1 VDQGLADDDRG
12 VAQKLSDFALRCDP
26 HLIPAATLRK
36 SKQLMLD
43 CVGVAFAS
51 ATQGFAAATLRGLSK
66 FGGGTTPVIGM
77 GASLSQRD
85 GVLLNSL
92 LVHGLDFDDTHM
104 EGIIHAS
111 ASCFPCALAVAASV
125 NASGEDMLAAYIIGL
140 EVASRL
146 SIVAA
151 GRMHKRGF
159 HPTGLVG
166 AFACALI
173 AGRLLRLSS
182 QQLTMAQGIV
192 LSLAAGGSQEFLQE
206 GAWTKRLHPG
216 WGASAGITAA
226 MLASEGFIGPTRA
239 YDGRYGLYPLYLE
252 EPMTERLD
260 AVFGDLGKVWR
271 TDEISV
277 KPFPICHYNHGAVE
291 AAITISSQ
299 SGFGVGSVAS
309 IDCFLPQATHHIVCE
324 PIEIKRRP
332 SNDYDARFSAPYGVA
347 VGLARGRFG
356 LAELA
361 PETRADAVVLDLAA
375 KVRCLIEKD
384 AAFPKYFPGDVVV
397 HMKDG
402 QRFAHRVPMNQGCPE
417 RPLGDGDVWAKYFAN
432 AILATSAAS
441 ARAVGEMILQ
451 AEREDAAT
459 LARCFSNPSQATGAT
474 VVGAEKSHS

>member
-1 VDQGLADDDRG
+1 L
-12 VAQKLSDFALRCDP
+12 
-26 HLIPAATLRK
+26 
-36 SKQLMLD
+36 
-43 CVGVAFAS
+43 
-51 ATQGFAAATLRGLSK
+51 
-66 FGGGTTPVIGM
+66 
-77 GASLSQRD
+77 
-85 GVLLNSL
+85 
-92 LVHGLDFDDTHM
+92 
-104 EGIIHAS
+104 
-111 ASCFPCALAVAASV
+111 PCALAVAASV
-125 NASGEDMLAAYIIGL
+125 DASGEEMLAAYILGL

-151 GRMHKRGF
+151 GRLHKRGF
-159 HPTGLVG
+159 HPTGLIG

-216 WGASAGITAA
+216 WGASAGITSAT
-226 MLASEGFIGPTRA
+226 LASEGFIGPTRA

-252 EPMTERLD
+252 EPLTERLD
-260 AVFGDLGKVWR
+260 AVFGELGKVWR

-291 AAITISSQ
+291 AAITIYSM
-299 SGFGVGSVAS
+299 SGFDVDGVAS

-361 PETRADAVVLDLAA
+361 PETRADPVVLDLAA
-375 KVRCLIEKD
+375 KVSCLIEKD
-384 AAFPKYFPGDVVV
+384 SAFPKYFSGEVVV
-397 HMKDG
+397 HMNDG
-402 QRFAHRVPMNQGCPE
+402 RCFAERVPMNPGCPD
-417 RPLGDGDVWAKYFAN
+417 RPLGDKDVWAKYLAN
-432 AILATSAAS
+432 AKLAMNSAS
-441 ARAVGEMILQ
+441 AKAVGDLILQ
-451 AEREDAAT
+451 AERKDAAT
-459 LARCFSNPSQATGAT
+459 LARFLSNPPPAPGAT
-474 VVGAEKSHS
+474 VIGAEASQS